1 MTDESWT
8 KPRKRERGRF
18 ARNLGIVVVVLLAA
32 GAALVGFSVLDRSAL
47 PSWIPPS
54 VAQHLPDSS
63 RLRRSL
69 LASWSEARARFGP
82 TNPLAPAPVS
92 SAELHDY
99 EFRLVKQEFKQGD
112 AVVTVRLVH
121 KPSGRAVPD
130 AVIFARRIDMA
141 PDGMPTMTA
150 PVEPAPA
157 TDPGTYALKTNLM
170 MEGSWRLSLA
180 AKVQGEIGAVQNRLI
195 LKAVP

>member
-54 VAQHLPDSS
+54 VAQYLPDSS

-82 TNPLAPAPVS
+82 ANPLAPAPAPCRGQSFTTTS
-92 SAELHDY
+92 SDWSN
-99 EFRLVKQEFKQGD
+99 R
-112 AVVTVRLVH
+112 
-121 KPSGRAVPD
+121 SSNRAM
-130 AVIFARRIDMA
+130 R
-141 PDGMPTMTA
+141 
-150 PVEPAPA
+150 
-157 TDPGTYALKTNLM
+157 
-170 MEGSWRLSLA
+170 S
-180 AKVQGEIGAVQNRLI
+180 
-195 LKAVP
+195 

>member
-1 MTDESWT
+1 M
-8 KPRKRERGRF
+8 
-18 ARNLGIVVVVLLAA
+18 
-32 GAALVGFSVLDRSAL
+32 
-47 PSWIPPS
+47 
-54 VAQHLPDSS
+54 
-63 RLRRSL
+63 
-69 LASWSEARARFGP
+69 
-82 TNPLAPAPVS
+82 
-92 SAELHDY
+92 
-99 EFRLVKQEFKQGD
+99 
-112 AVVTVRLVH
+112 TVRLVH

-130 AVIFARRIDMA
+130 AVVFARRIDMA

-180 AKVQGEIGAVQNRLI
+180 AKVQGEIGTVQNRLI